1 MRWKAVL
8 GALAGAV
15 LVLAAGCTSSSS
27 QAHKVYTSSS
37 SSHEEH
43 KAYAPHINPAE
54 FTTKV
59 DNQYFSLKPATTFVY
74 QGNKQGSIR
83 DEMAVTSDTKNV
95 MGVQCVVVN
104 DKAWEGGNL
113 IERTYD
119 WFALR

>member
-1 MRWKAVL
+1 MRRITLLTAII
-8 GALAGAV
+8 GSV
-15 LVLAAGCTSSSS
+15 LVLMVGCTNSS
-27 QAHKVYTSSS
+27 SSS
-37 SSHEEH
+37 SSHEQH
-43 KAYAPHINPAE
+43 KAYTPHINPAE

-59 DNQYFSLKPATTFVY
+59 DNNYFPLKPATTFVY

-83 DEMAVTSDTKNV
+83 DEMAVTHQTKNV
-95 MGVQCVVVN
+95 IGVQCVVVN

>member
-1 MRWKAVL
+1 M
-8 GALAGAV
+8 GSV
-15 LVLAAGCTSSSS
+15 LVLMAGCTNSSSS
-27 QAHKVYTSSS
+27 Q
-37 SSHEEH
+37 EEQ
-43 KAYAPHINPAE
+43 KAYAPHINSAE
-54 FTTKV
+54 FPTKV
-59 DNQYFSLKPATTFVY
+59 DNNYFPLKPGTTFVY

-83 DEMAVTSDTKNV
+83 DEIAVTHQTKNV